1 MQLGHQVRQALTI
14 KHEHIAWSAAIRGA
28 VIVAGVVGIAVA
40 TGHPTAALYFGI
52 GSLFAGIAT
61 INETTVQRRAEG
73 ILIALSLALGT
84 LLGSL
89 LAPYY
94 GWNVLTVGVLSLL
107 AGFAACLGRRA
118 ALVGT
123 VFVANYAVNV
133 GLPHPPGSIIPATL
147 MMLLGA
153 LVQLTAI
160 EVWDVLRRRQ
170 LDPAEPESQTLWETL
185 HSHLVAR
192 DPFVW
197 HAIRLAIAEVIA
209 MSLGTLLG
217 IDHGYWIPL
226 TVAFILLPD
235 TSGTATQVIGR
246 IVGTFAG
253 LAILVVGV
261 EAGFVGRWEAVLTVG
276 VGALLAYALGRA
288 NYAFSVAGITI
299 AILVLDSFLG
309 QSIVKN
315 VPLRFECTLWAAAIA
330 VGVWLFTSPWRRWI
344 TPVQPPTP
352 TMR

>member
-28 VIVAGVVGIAVA
+28 VIVAGLVGIAVA
-40 TGHPTAALYFGI
+40 TGHPSAALYLGI

-89 LAPYY
+89 LAPYD
-94 GWNVLTVGVLSLL
+94 GWNVLTVGFLSLL

-123 VFVANYAVNV
+123 VFVANYA
-133 GLPHPPGSIIPATL
+133 
-147 MMLLGA
+147 
-153 LVQLTAI
+153 
-160 EVWDVLRRRQ
+160 
-170 LDPAEPESQTLWETL
+170 
-185 HSHLVAR
+185 
-192 DPFVW
+192 
-197 HAIRLAIAEVIA
+197 
-209 MSLGTLLG
+209 
-217 IDHGYWIPL
+217 
-226 TVAFILLPD
+226 
-235 TSGTATQVIGR
+235 
-246 IVGTFAG
+246 
-253 LAILVVGV
+253 
-261 EAGFVGRWEAVLTVG
+261 
-276 VGALLAYALGRA
+276 
-288 NYAFSVAGITI
+288 FSVAGITI

-309 QSIVKN
+309 QSIVRN

-330 VGVWLFTSPWRRWI
+330 IGVWLFTSPWRRWI

-352 TMR
+352 TLS

>member
-28 VIVAGVVGIAVA
+28 VIVAGLVGIAVA
-40 TGHPTAALYFGI
+40 TGHPSAALYLGI

-89 LAPYY
+89 LAPYD
-94 GWNVLTVGVLSLL
+94 GWNVLTVGFLSLL

-170 LDPAEPESQTLWETL
+170 LDPAEQESKTLWGTL

-209 MSLGTLLG
+209 MSLGSLLG

-253 LAILVVGV
+253 LVILVVGV
-261 EAGFVGRWEAVLTVG
+261 EAGFVGRWEAVIMVG

-309 QSIVKN
+309 QSIVRN

-330 VGVWLFTSPWRRWI
+330 IGVWLFTSPWRRWI

-352 TMR
+352 TLS